1 MPMNVLIS
9 GAGIA
14 GPTLAYW
21 LAHYGNVP
29 TIIEK
34 APELRTGG
42 YIIDFWGSG
51 FDVAEKMNLL
61 PVLLDKGYMVREVR
75 VVNRDGTR
83 ISGFPAKIFADLTNG
98 RFTSLPRG
106 DLAASIFHTI
116 DGSVETIF
124 GDSIRGI
131 EQSATGVHVSFQ
143 RHPARTF
150 DLVVGADGLH
160 SRVRELVFGSEERY
174 ERYLGYKV
182 AAFEVSGYRP
192 RDELVYVMYT
202 EVGQQIAR
210 FAMRNDRTLFLLSY
224 VDDNASISGDIQEE
238 KKQLRMRFG
247 HSGWESSKILDAVD
261 ASTEVYFD
269 RVSQIRIDPFEGG
282 CTRNR
287 VALLGDAGWC
297 PSLLAGE
304 GSGLAMTGAYILAE
318 ELHRAAND
326 HVAAFARYRKR
337 FEPFVFKKQQ
347 AARRFAATITP
358 KSRQSIFLRN
368 QVFRLLSIPW
378 MARAVAGRGMM
389 EKIPMP
395 VT

>member
-1 MPMNVLIS
+1 MMPMNVLIS

-150 DLVVGADGLH
+150 DLVVGADGL
-160 SRVRELVFGSEERY
+160 LVEVHPCPDQALSDGIQSLDFEQFRHMMWDLEP
-174 ERYLGYKV
+174 YL
-182 AAFEVSGYRP
+182 A
-192 RDELVYVMYT
+192 
-202 EVGQQIAR
+202 
-210 FAMRNDRTLFLLSY
+210 
-224 VDDNASISGDIQEE
+224 
-238 KKQLRMRFG
+238 
-247 HSGWESSKILDAVD
+247 
-261 ASTEVYFD
+261 
-269 RVSQIRIDPFEGG
+269 
-282 CTRNR
+282 
-287 VALLGDAGWC
+287 
-297 PSLLAGE
+297 
-304 GSGLAMTGAYILAE
+304 
-318 ELHRAAND
+318 
-326 HVAAFARYRKR
+326 
-337 FEPFVFKKQQ
+337 
-347 AARRFAATITP
+347 
-358 KSRQSIFLRN
+358 LRN
-368 QVFRLLSIPW
+368 AKPS
-378 MARAVAGRGMM
+378 ARVPEAEV
-389 EKIPMP
+389 
-395 VT
+395 V